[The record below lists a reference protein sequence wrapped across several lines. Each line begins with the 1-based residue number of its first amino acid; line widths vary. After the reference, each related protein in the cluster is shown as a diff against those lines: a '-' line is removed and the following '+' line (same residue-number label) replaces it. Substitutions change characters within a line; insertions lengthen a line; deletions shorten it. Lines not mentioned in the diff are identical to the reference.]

1 MPVRQ
6 KQLIRSTWV
15 VQQPSAVQ
23 GTFTIRDNEMANVT
37 APTYLCKQPG
47 ETRSYTMNFANLM
60 VTGETINSVE
70 TPTSELRGGGTS
82 DLIITDTAIDGQTIT
97 VTIAGGTDRF
107 VYRVEITIVTSGS
120 QTLVGDGILSIST
133 K

>member
-1 MPVRQ
+1 
-6 KQLIRSTWV
+6 
-15 VQQPSAVQ
+15 
-23 GTFTIRDNEMANVT
+23 MANVT

-60 VTGETINSVE
+60 VTGETINSFS

-82 DLIITDTAIDGQTIT
+82 DLVITDTTRDGQTIT

-120 QTLVGDGILSIST
+120 QTLVGDGVIRITS